1 MKVAIDIRRARDYGV
16 GTYTRNLVATLA
28 RLDTQSRY
36 VLVGRQEDWN
46 ELAPLPGNFS
56 FLPFATDTD
65 GLRHDARLSWLLQRH
80 RLPLLHTPYLAA
92 PWLMPCRHIITVHD
106 TEEFL
111 DFSTDGGPLVGA
123 IRVYR
128 TRRALHRA
136 CCILSVSEATRR
148 DLRRLFE
155 LPAEKIQVVYN
166 ALDARLAQQ
175 PPAGEAERTL
185 SRYSVQGP
193 YLLYAGNVK
202 PRKNIPRLIEA
213 FAIVR
218 DELRGHPQLKELK
231 LIIIGDELSKHPQL
245 RHAVV
250 KSRTQQDVRFLGFL
264 PPQALSVFYARAAAF
279 VFPSLHEGFGLP
291 PLEAMALGTPVVTS
305 NVSAL
310 PEVLGDA
317 AVYVNPENVFDISR
331 GIRQALLDDKLRAQL
346 KQRGPEQVKRFSWD
360 NSVRRVLEIYRS
372 QLEPTQS
379 PPATR

>member
-36 VLVGRQEDWN
+36 LLVGRQEDWN
-46 ELAPLPGNFS
+46 ELLPLPANFS

-65 GLRHDARLSWLLQRH
+65 GLRHDARLSWLLERQRA
-80 RLPLLHTPYLAA
+80 PLLHTPYLAA
-92 PWLMPCRHIITVHD
+92 PWLLPCRHIVTVHD
-106 TEEFL
+106 TAEFL
-111 DFSTDGGPLVGA
+111 DFSGDVGPLSSA
-123 IRVYR
+123 LRVYR

-155 LPAEKIQVVYN
+155 LPGDKIQVVYN
-166 ALDARLAQQ
+166 ALDARLAHQ
-175 PPAGEAERTL
+175 PPSAEEAERTL
-185 SRYSVQGP
+185 NRYSVQGP

-213 FAIVR
+213 FALVR
-218 DELRGHPQLKELK
+218 EELREHAQLRGLK

-264 PPQALSVFYARAAAF
+264 PQQALSVFYARAAAF

-310 PEVLGDA
+310 PEVLGEA

-331 GIRQALLDDKLRAQL
+331 GIRQALLDEKLRAQL
-346 KQRGPEQVKRFSWD
+346 KQRGLEQVRRFSWD
-360 NSVRRVLEIYRS
+360 DSVRRVLDIYR
-372 QLEPTQS
+372 TQS
-379 PPATR
+379 PPAQ

>member
-1 MKVAIDIRRARDYGV
+1 VSA
-16 GTYTRNLVATLA
+16 L
-28 RLDTQSRY
+28 
-36 VLVGRQEDWN
+36 
-46 ELAPLPGNFS
+46 
-56 FLPFATDTD
+56 
-65 GLRHDARLSWLLQRH
+65 
-80 RLPLLHTPYLAA
+80 
-92 PWLMPCRHIITVHD
+92 
-106 TEEFL
+106 
-111 DFSTDGGPLVGA
+111 
-123 IRVYR
+123 RVYR

-155 LPAEKIQVVYN
+155 LPGEKIQVVYN
-166 ALDARLAQQ
+166 ALDARLAQ
-175 PPAGEAERTL
+175 PPPPGEAERTL

-193 YLLYAGNVK
+193 YLLYAGNVE

-213 FAIVR
+213 FALVR
-218 DELRGHPQLKELK
+218 EELRDHPQLKDLK

-279 VFPSLHEGFGLP
+279 VFPSLYEGFGLP

-310 PEVLGDA
+310 PEVMGDA

-331 GIRQALLDDKLRAQL
+331 GIRLTLLDEKLRAQL
-346 KQRGPEQVKRFSWD
+346 RERGLDQVKRFSWE
-360 NSVRRVLEIYRS
+360 NSVKRVLEIYRA
-372 QLEPTQS
+372 QLA
-379 PPATR
+379 PPHGGSTP

>member
-28 RLDTQSRY
+28 RLDTQSRF
-36 VLVGRQEDWN
+36 LLIGRQEDWN
-46 ELAPLPGNFS
+46 EVAPLPANFS
-56 FLPFATDTD
+56 FLPFTPESD
-65 GLRHDARLSWLLQRH
+65 GLRHDARLCWLLR
-80 RLPLLHTPYLAA
+80 RRAAELLHTPYLAA
-92 PWLMPCRHIITVHD
+92 PWLMSCRHIVTVHD
-106 TEEFL
+106 TAEFL
-111 DFSTDGGPLVGA
+111 DFSADGGPLSSA
-123 IRVYR
+123 LRVYR

-155 LPAEKIQVVYN
+155 LPGEKIQVVYN
-166 ALDARLAQQ
+166 ALDARLAQP
-175 PPAGEAERTL
+175 PPADEAERTL

-213 FAIVR
+213 FALVR
-218 DELRGHPQLKELK
+218 EELREHPQLHGLK

-264 PPQALSVFYARAAAF
+264 SPQALSVFYSRAAAF
-279 VFPSLHEGFGLP
+279 VFPSLYEGFGLP

-331 GIRQALLDDKLRAQL
+331 GIRLALLDEKLRAQL
-346 KQRGPEQVKRFSWD
+346 KQRGLEQVKRFSWEE
-360 NSVRRVLEIYRS
+360 SVRRVLEIYRA
-372 QLEPTQS
+372 QLGPT
-379 PPATR
+379 PPPQATP